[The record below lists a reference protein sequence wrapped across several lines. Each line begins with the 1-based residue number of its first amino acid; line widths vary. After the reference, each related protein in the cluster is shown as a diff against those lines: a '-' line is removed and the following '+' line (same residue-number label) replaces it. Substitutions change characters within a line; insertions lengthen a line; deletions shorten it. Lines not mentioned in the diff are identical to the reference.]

1 MLVIRST
8 TSSQTWNGHFCVQ
21 TMGTSQLASAK
32 QKLFEGCAYSPA
44 QCILQLVRDSMADNS
59 NSSATRCTVSLV
71 PDVDTT
77 IRVKDTD
84 ICVHS
89 KGQALQV
96 LDDRANES
104 ISGFCSEH
112 MWGKSVCHRIYLL
125 ALPLPVSPLTSH
137 CITLTDVWC
146 CAALK
151 CAASVLSP
159 AYCLLMSKSK
169 RDDGECYNCKF
180 SKAHSKS

>member
-1 MLVIRST
+1 
-8 TSSQTWNGHFCVQ
+8 
-21 TMGTSQLASAK
+21 MGTSQLASAK

-59 NSSATRCTVSLV
+59 NSSAATCTVSLV
-71 PDVDTT
+71 PDVDIT

-84 ICVHS
+84 VCVHS

-112 MWGKSVCHRIYLL
+112 MWGKSVCHCFHLL

-137 CITLTDVWC
+137 CITLTGFWC

-151 CAASVLSP
+151 CAAAVLSP

-169 RDDGECYNCKF
+169 SDDGECQ
-180 SKAHSKS
+180 SLKAQEQKSSTRPIVL